1 MIDLDKLNVFLHA
14 AESLNFSHTAQQLH
28 VSQPTVSKYI
38 SELEHEFNVTLFNRK
53 RGGLQLT
60 NTGKTLVPW
69 ARRLLHQSLE
79 LEEMMLSLQGE
90 VAGHLKIAC
99 STAAGKYI
107 LPRLAARFRRH
118 HPGVQISILT
128 CTQEDVALRLLED
141 EADLGVVSVEVGG
154 EQMECQ
160 RFFTDHIVLIVS
172 EDHPWAK
179 REAIEPDELLDAPMI
194 MREPTSGTRRALLLK
209 LAEHDIGMDD
219 LNVFLELGNAE
230 AIVTAVSSNLGVS
243 FVSKLAAAYAL
254 SWGAVVEV
262 PVHDVTLQRQ
272 LCMARCCMV
281 QPNRA
286 QEAFW
291 GFIHHPEND
300 DLFALAEA

>member
-1 MIDLDKLNVFLHA
+1 MLNLDKLNVFLYA
-14 AESLNFSHTAQQLH
+14 AENLNFSHTAQQLH

-38 SELEHEFNVTLFNRK
+38 SELEHEFNVTLFDRK
-53 RGGLQLT
+53 GGGLQLT
-60 NTGKTLVPW
+60 NAGKTLVPW
-69 ARRLLHQSLE
+69 TRHLLHQSIE

-90 VAGHLKIAC
+90 VIGHLKIAC
-99 STAAGKYI
+99 STTAGKYI

-118 HPGVQISILT
+118 HPGVRIAILT
-128 CTQEDVALRLLED
+128 CTQEDVALRLLEG

-154 EQMECQ
+154 ARLECQ
-160 RFFTDHIVLIVS
+160 RFFTDHIVLIVP
-172 EDHPWAK
+172 EGHPWAE
-179 REAIEPDELLDAPMI
+179 RQAIEPEELLDAPLI
-194 MREPTSGTRRALLLK
+194 MREPTAGTRRALLSA
-209 LAEHDIGMDD
+209 LAAYDIGLDD

-230 AIVTAVSSNLGVS
+230 AIVTAVSHNIGVS

-254 SWGAVVEV
+254 AWGAVVEV
-262 PVHDVTLQRQ
+262 PVRGIKLQRQ
-272 LCMARCCMV
+272 LCMARCCMA